1 MSDLKRC
8 PACNGRGYCHCEC
21 WPADCIC
28 GYGYGDL
35 DCEECRGEGVIDPS
49 YDDDPWYP
57 GEPPATSPDRRR
69 R

>member
-28 GYGYGDL
+28 GYGDL